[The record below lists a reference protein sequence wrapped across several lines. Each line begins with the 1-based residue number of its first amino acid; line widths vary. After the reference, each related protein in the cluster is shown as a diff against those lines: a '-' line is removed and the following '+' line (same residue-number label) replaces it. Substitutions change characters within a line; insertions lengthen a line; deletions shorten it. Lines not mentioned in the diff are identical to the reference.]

1 MRSTSAASVLI
12 KRLSTVATSAKTF
25 PGARLAE
32 EESAE
37 EESAEE
43 DVVEEGLV
51 EEDVCGKARAGVAMG
66 TCVLDNDLHN
76 GHVNSFNRFN
86 WDATIR
92 RRWRWVRRYSSKQVE
107 CTPCEQKRTK
117 GLARTARFATQ
128 WFEGFEGF
136 EGFEEAVSCFVSC
149 FVSPSLSSRSSFPC
163 SVPSVVPMPT
173 TYGSTWVNPT

>member
-1 MRSTSAASVLI
+1 MRSTSVASVLI

-25 PGARLAE
+25 PKARL
-32 EESAE
+32 AE

-43 DVVEEGLV
+43 DVVEEGVVEEGVVEEAVV

-128 WFEGFEGF
+128 WFEG
-136 EGFEEAVSCFVSC
+136 SCFVSC
-149 FVSPSLSSRSSFPC
+149 FVSPSLSSLSSFPC